1 VYRFSTR
8 ASRGLISR
16 SADTYDAPVA
26 HTRRTF
32 LGGVASLAASSLV
45 VRESQAAPAPRT
57 GLTSATLA
65 HAGAAQAAAKRGIKL
80 GLDHFGIRAFNWKAP
95 QLIDY
100 AASQQLDAIFLSELN
115 VLEQRD
121 DAYLKGLRDRAEKAG
136 MSIYLGMTSICPTS
150 GAFDPKAGTAVEQLR
165 DGIRMAKT
173 IGSPVIRCYLGRQQ
187 DRSTQ
192 GGIETHIKNTVEV
205 CKAVRA
211 DALAAKVKIAVENHA
226 GDMQAWE
233 LVGLVEAA
241 GPDYVGINIDPGN
254 ATWTLEDPVTSLEIM
269 APYIACTSIR
279 DSAVW
284 ETDTGVIVE
293 WVAMGDGDVDFKKW
307 CDIYAAKV
315 KNVPVFLE
323 TFAGLR
329 RPFNY
334 LSEPDFWKIW
344 PKARAS
350 DLARFLAVA
359 KRGKPREA
367 LPAIPQGPAGAE
379 AEQARQKATLEKSVA
394 YCRSALGLG
403 IRA

>member
-1 VYRFSTR
+1 M
-8 ASRGLISR
+8 
-16 SADTYDAPVA
+16 A

-32 LGGVASLAASSLV
+32 LGGVASLAASSLAA
-45 VRESQAAPAPRT
+45 RPSHAAPVPPT
-57 GLTSATLA
+57 GLTSATPA
-65 HAGAAQAAAKRGIKL
+65 HAAVAQAVAKRDIKL
-80 GLDHFGIRAFNWKAP
+80 GLDHFAIRGFNWKAP

-136 MSIYLGMTSICPTS
+136 MSVYLGMSSICPTS
-150 GAFDPKAGTAVEQLR
+150 GAFDAKAGSAVEQLR

-173 IGSPVIRCYLGRQQ
+173 IGSPVIRCFLGRQQ
-187 DRSTQ
+187 DRATE
-192 GGIETHIKNTVEV
+192 GGIETHIRNTVEV

-233 LVGLVEAA
+233 LAGLVEAA
-241 GPDYVGINIDPGN
+241 GPDYVGVNIDPGN
-254 ATWTLEDPVTSLEIM
+254 ATWTLEDPVASLETL
-269 APYIACTSIR
+269 APYVACTSIR
-279 DSAVW
+279 DSAIW
-284 ETDTGVIVE
+284 ETDKGVVVE
-293 WVAMGDGDVDFKKW
+293 WVAMGDGDVDFKRW
-307 CDIYAAKV
+307 ADLFAAKV

-334 LSEPDFWKIW
+334 LSDPDFWKVW

-367 LPAIPQGPAGAE
+367 LPAIPQGPAGAP
-379 AEQARQKATLEKSVA
+379 AEQARQKETFEKSVA
-394 YCRSALGLG
+394 YCRSALGFG
-403 IRA
+403 VRA

>member
-1 VYRFSTR
+1 
-8 ASRGLISR
+8 
-16 SADTYDAPVA
+16 VA

-45 VRESQAAPAPRT
+45 ARPSQAAPLPRT
-57 GLTSATLA
+57 GLTSATHA
-65 HAGAAQAAAKRGIKL
+65 HAPAAQTAAKRGIKL
-80 GLDHFGIRAFNWKAP
+80 GLDHFAIRAFNWKAP

-100 AASQQLDAIFLSELN
+100 AGTQQLDAIFLSELN

-136 MSIYLGMTSICPTS
+136 MSIYLGMSSICPTS
-150 GAFDPKAGTAVEQLR
+150 GAFDAKAGTAVEQLR

-173 IGSPVIRCYLGRQQ
+173 IGSPVIRCFLGRQQ
-187 DRSTQ
+187 DRSTH

-205 CKAVRA
+205 CQAVRA

-233 LVGLVEAA
+233 LAGLVEAA
-241 GPDYVGINIDPGN
+241 GPDYVGVNLDPGN
-254 ATWTLEDPVTSLEIM
+254 ATWTLEDPVASLEIL
-269 APYIACTSIR
+269 APYVACTSIR

-284 ETDTGVIVE
+284 ETDKGVVVE
-293 WVAMGDGDVDFKKW
+293 WIAMGDGDVDFTRW
-307 CDIYAAKV
+307 ADLFAEKV
-315 KNVPVFLE
+315 KGVPVFLE

-334 LSEPDFWKIW
+334 LSEPDFWKVW

-350 DLARFLAVA
+350 DLARFLTVA

-379 AEQARQKATLEKSVA
+379 AEQARQKATFEKSVA
-394 YCRSALGLG
+394 YCRSALGFG